1 MTRRPF
7 SALRTLAV
15 TVGLGVVALGPVVPH
30 ADAQSKLTPEQL
42 ARFKGADK
50 NGDGTL
56 DREEFYQLMVET
68 FYFRDKGTK
77 GHLLLEDLPGVTAER
92 FKAADTNG
100 DGKLSLPE
108 FVNFRFRDFEA
119 ADTNGDGVLTI
130 EEVEVYMSRSR

>member
-1 MTRRPF
+1 MSRLFP
-7 SALRTLAV
+7 ALLVLAV
-15 TVGLGVVALGPVVPH
+15 TVALGVIALGLVVPR

-50 NGDGTL
+50 NGDGAL

-77 GHLLLEDLPGVTAER
+77 GHLLPEDLPGVTAER

-100 DGKLSLPE
+100 NGRLSLRE

-119 ADTNGDGVLTI
+119 ADTDADGVLTI
-130 EEVEVYMSRSR
+130 AEVEIYIARSR